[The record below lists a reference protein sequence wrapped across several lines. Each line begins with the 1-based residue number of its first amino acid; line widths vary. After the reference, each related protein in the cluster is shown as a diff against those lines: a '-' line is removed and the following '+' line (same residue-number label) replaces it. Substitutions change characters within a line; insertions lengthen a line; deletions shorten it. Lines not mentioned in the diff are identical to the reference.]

1 MATQSSR
8 MQRGKQPL
16 QVADWSTILPQG
28 DDQLI
33 LRKKRKKTATAGQ
46 ERSARGIQE
55 RSARGIGWF
64 VKIDQVYNRQKSDQ
78 RGTSEI
84 TSEIRSHQ
92 TMRERSR
99 GSEYPDLRVTVSR
112 AEGQAGLGM
121 AAGRRRARTDST
133 ATATRV
139 K

>member
-1 MATQSSR
+1 MAVLEMRSTRYITDRNQI
-8 MQRGKQPL
+8 RGET
-16 QVADWSTILPQG
+16 SETS
-28 DDQLI
+28 
-33 LRKKRKKTATAGQ
+33 
-46 ERSARGIQE
+46 E
-55 RSARGIGWF
+55 
-64 VKIDQVYNRQKSDQ
+64 
-78 RGTSEI
+78 TSEI

-92 TMRERSR
+92 TIRERSR